1 MEVADIE
8 TRLKNNSNIGDS
20 NVDDLLY
27 MATGILVT
35 LKNVEELSEVPDT
48 FKYQTWVY
56 RACLELNE
64 RLGQLGVKSYSE
76 NGYSFSYGKEQLSET
91 LVNEIKPYVRFF

>member
-1 MEVADIE
+1 MEVADIK
-8 TRLKNNSNIGDS
+8 TRLESNSSVDSS
-20 NVDDLLY
+20 NVDDLIY

-35 LKNVEELSEVPDT
+35 LKDVDNLEEIPDS
-48 FKYQTWVY
+48 FKYQSWTY

-76 NGYSFSYGKEQLSET
+76 NGYSFSYGREQLSET